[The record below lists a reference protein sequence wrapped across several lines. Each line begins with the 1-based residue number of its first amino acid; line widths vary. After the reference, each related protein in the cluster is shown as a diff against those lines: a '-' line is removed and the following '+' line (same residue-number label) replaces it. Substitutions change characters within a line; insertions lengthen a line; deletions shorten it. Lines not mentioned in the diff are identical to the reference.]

1 MRAAYNAVCGSRA
14 WMRRNQ
20 SNLTKIKQKDVGQK
34 NMFVHSVY
42 FWLKPDLTEEQRAK
56 FWESVRSLT
65 TIESVRQGFVGS
77 PASTDRPIIDRSY
90 SCALIV
96 IFDDDAGHDAY
107 QVHPV
112 HDKFREEC
120 APFWSKVLIYDAVN

>member
-1 MRAAYNAVCGSRA
+1 
-14 WMRRNQ
+14 
-20 SNLTKIKQKDVGQK
+20 
-34 NMFVHSVY
+34 MFVHSVY
-42 FWLKPDLTEEQRAK
+42 FWLKPDLTDEQRAK
-56 FWESVRSLT
+56 FWEGARSLT
-65 TIESVRQGFVGS
+65 TIESVRQGFAGS

-96 IFDDDAGHDAY
+96 IFDDAAGHDAY

-120 APFWSKVLIYDAVN
+120 APFWSKVLIYDAIN

>member
-1 MRAAYNAVCGSRA
+1 
-14 WMRRNQ
+14 
-20 SNLTKIKQKDVGQK
+20 
-34 NMFVHSVY
+34 MFVHSVY

-56 FWESVRSLT
+56 FWEGVRSLT
-65 TIESVRQGFVGS
+65 TIESVRQGFAGL

-96 IFDDDAGHDAY
+96 IFDDGDGHDAY

>member
-1 MRAAYNAVCGSRA
+1 VQYADRAGIPGRAAINP
-14 WMRRNQ
+14 
-20 SNLTKIKQKDVGQK
+20 NLAKLKQKDVGQK

-42 FWLKPDLTEEQRAK
+42 FWLKPDLTEEQRSK
-56 FWESVRSLT
+56 FWEGARSLT
-65 TIESVRQGFVGS
+65 TIESVRQGFVGP

>member
-1 MRAAYNAVCGSRA
+1 
-14 WMRRNQ
+14 
-20 SNLTKIKQKDVGQK
+20 
-34 NMFVHSVY
+34 MFVHSVY

-56 FWESVRSLT
+56 FWEGVRSLT
-65 TIESVRQGFVGS
+65 TIESARQGFAGS

-96 IFDDDAGHDAY
+96 IFDDGAGHEAY
-107 QVHPV
+107 QVHPT

-120 APFWSKVLIYDAVN
+120 ATFWSKVLIYDAVN